1 MFSKINSFST
11 RGIDGYRIT
20 VEVDVSNGLPSF
32 VMVGYLAEEVRE
44 AQERVRTALRNA
56 GFRLPPKRITVNLS
70 PAGVRKEGTGC
81 DLAIAAGI
89 LRCLWKQRE
98 KTETEQNGMWLEMD
112 DLEDG
117 ISQKEEKRRI
127 ELLAEK
133 RNDFAADWEQWAFI
147 GELGLDGSVKPLTGV
162 LSMVYEARRC
172 GMKRV
177 FLSEENVQEG
187 RAVEGIEIIGVRDVK
202 TLTDYLQHPEQIRGQ
217 WFSPELFQPGQE
229 EFDIDF
235 DEIVGLP
242 LVRRAT
248 EAAAAGRHN
257 ILYIGPAGTGKT
269 MAARRIPTIL
279 PPLTLEESIEVSKI
293 YSICGLLKPDMPLVL
308 HRPFRSPHHSTT
320 AQAMAG
326 GGRNPKPGEISLAS
340 HGTLFLDELAEF
352 QPTILDLLRQPMEEG
367 SITVSRLNQTVV
379 FPAKT
384 MIAAAMNPCKCGFF
398 PDLGKCRCTPTQIRR
413 YLNRV
418 SGPFLDR
425 IDIGVE
431 VPRQDLGMGAAGTS
445 AQEESFPQD
454 GRKNEQGDSSAVM
467 RARVMEARIRQEKRF
482 AGDAISYN
490 SQMSRRQIEAY
501 CHLSNEDARFLEK
514 VERQQGISAR
524 GHGKILKVARTLADL
539 DGQAEIGRTQLA
551 EAIGFRSFE
560 KKYWGNL

>member
-20 VEVDVSNGLPSF
+20 VEVDVSDGLPSF
-32 VMVGYLAEEVRE
+32 IMVGYLAEEVRE

-89 LRCLWKQRE
+89 LRCLWKQGE
-98 KTETEQNGMWLEMD
+98 TAKTGQAGMWTEMD
-112 DLEDG
+112 ESESG
-117 ISQKEEKRRI
+117 ISQRKERGRI
-127 ELLAEK
+127 EAPAEK
-133 RNDFAADWEQWAFI
+133 RSDFAADWEKWAFI
-147 GELGLDGSVKPLTGV
+147 GELGLDGSIKPLAGV

-172 GMKRV
+172 GIKRV
-177 FLSEENVQEG
+177 FLAEENVEEG
-187 RAVEGIEIIGVRDVK
+187 RAVDGIEIVGVRDVK
-202 TLTDYLQHPEQIRGQ
+202 VLTDYLQNPEQIHGQ
-217 WFSPELFQPGQE
+217 WFSPELLQAGQE
-229 EFDIDF
+229 EFEVDF

-242 LVRRAT
+242 LVRRASET
-248 EAAAAGRHN
+248 AAAGRHN

-269 MAARRIPTIL
+269 MAARRLPTIF

-293 YSICGLLKPDMPLVL
+293 YSICGLLKPDTPLIWQ
-308 HRPFRSPHHSTT
+308 RPFRSPHHSTT

-352 QPTILDLLRQPMEEG
+352 QSNILDLLRQPMEEG

-398 PDLGKCRCTPTQIRR
+398 PDLEKCRCTPTQIRR

-431 VPRQDLGMGAAGTS
+431 VPRQDLGLI
-445 AQEESFPQD
+445 EED
-454 GRKNEQGDSSAVM
+454 KNVKNDSSAVM
-467 RARVMEARIRQEKRF
+467 RERVMEARARQEKRF
-482 AGDAISYN
+482 ADEAISYN
-490 SQMSRRQIEAY
+490 SQMTRRQIEAY
-501 CHLSNEDARFLEK
+501 CHLSGEDARFLEQ

-539 DGQAEIGRTQLA
+539 DGQETIGRMQLA